1 LPGGGKGEKPR
12 ATLTAGAAMPQF
24 SVRHALAVPRAYDT
38 PTIRNALE
46 IVARAFDTFCKLA
59 EFRPDESRERLRRNV
74 AG

>member
-24 SVRHALAVPRAYDT
+24 SVRHALLYDT

-46 IVARAFDTFCKLA
+46 IVAPAFDTFCKLA